1 MNRKLT
7 TSQTARLLGVS
18 DQTIANWIDQG
29 RLLAG
34 RTPGGH
40 RRVEADDLVKF
51 LKKQKLRVPQ
61 ELGRTNPMFLVVD
74 DEQAVTEWLAE
85 AIRRDFPGCQVM
97 VANDGYAAGE
107 IVTAERPEVVILDL
121 YMPGIN
127 GFEVCR
133 KIKTGETTHDTIV
146 VAMTARP
153 SSEVEQASLE
163 AGASA
168 YLPKPIKSEELV
180 RLLTSLLQ

>member
-7 TSQTARLLGVS
+7 TSQTARFLGVS

-29 RLLAG
+29 RLPAG

-40 RRVEADDLVKF
+40 RRVEADDLVEF
-51 LKKQKLRVPQ
+51 LKKQKLRIPQ
-61 ELGRTNPMFLVVD
+61 ELARTSPMLLVVD
-74 DEQAVTEWLAE
+74 DEPAVTGWLAQT
-85 AIRRDFPGCQVM
+85 IQRDFPDCQVM

-107 IVTAERPEVVILDL
+107 IVTAQRPEVVLLDL
-121 YMPGIN
+121 YMPGMD

-133 KIKTGETTHDTIV
+133 RIKAGDATRETVV
-146 VAMTARP
+146 VAMTANP
-153 SSEVEQASLE
+153 SPEAEQAALE

-168 YLPKPIKSEELV
+168 YLPKPIKSEHLA
-180 RLLTSLLQ
+180 RLLTSLL

>member
-1 MNRKLT
+1 LNRTLT

-29 RLLAG
+29 KLPAG

-40 RRVEADDLVKF
+40 RRVEADDLVEF
-51 LKKQKLRVPQ
+51 LKKQKLRVPE
-61 ELGRTNPMFLVVD
+61 ELARRNPMLLVVD
-74 DEQAVTEWLAE
+74 DEPAVTGWLAQMIQ
-85 AIRRDFPGCQVM
+85 ANFPDCQVV
-97 VANDGYAAGE
+97 VANDGYSAGE

-121 YMPGIN
+121 YMPGMD

-133 KIKTGETTHDTIV
+133 KIKSRDTTRETFVLAI
-146 VAMTARP
+146 TARP
-153 SSEVEQASLE
+153 SPQAEQAALE

-168 YLPKPIKSEELV
+168 YLPKPIDSEELV
-180 RLLTSLLQ
+180 RLLTNLVR

>member
-29 RLLAG
+29 RLQAG

-40 RRVEADDLVKF
+40 RRVEADDLVEF
-51 LKKQKLRVPQ
+51 LKKQKLRIPQ

-85 AIRRDFPGCQVM
+85 AIRRYFPDCQVM